1 MNRDARLGA
10 SVRRGRDAD
19 RPPRRIPEGIH
30 ARIGTGILTPK
41 RTRLTWRLFR
51 DPPAGR
57 YEPMVLAFHGPAI
70 PLLLVLTRSGLL
82 ASDAGLIMQPE
93 RGTGV
98 RASSGETPTDL
109 VPPSTPAAAAF
120 SIVGASNFAPHTA
133 AIKTRP
139 SKRRPRRPTTD
150 VCRSLAMRLCCRG
163 CFLPTVRDLFRPK
176 PCKRSFGRILNV
188 QKITIR

>member
-109 VPPSTPAAAAF
+109 VAAVYPGGGSLLHRRRERFRAAYSHHQNAALQASLKTAHHRRLSFTGNAVVLPGLFPSRLFGIF
-120 SIVGASNFAPHTA
+120 SDPSRANAPSA
-133 AIKTRP
+133 E
-139 SKRRPRRPTTD
+139 S
-150 VCRSLAMRLCCRG
+150 
-163 CFLPTVRDLFRPK
+163 
-176 PCKRSFGRILNV
+176 
-188 QKITIR
+188 